1 MSFSSETKQ
10 ELCHVQVESECCKKA
25 ELAALIKLCGTIQ
38 MFGFGKV
45 GIKITSESG
54 HIIRRIFS
62 FLKELYN
69 IHPEVMIRKNNHL
82 NKGNIYILSVQN
94 ENKAKEILEDIGI
107 IKTVDGNYTID
118 YGIDKNLI
126 KNNCCKRAYLR
137 GAFLGGGSISHPEK
151 SYHLEFV
158 SHNRKLAKEICMLLS
173 KFDIN
178 AKIILRKNN
187 HVVYLKEGEQ
197 IVDLLN
203 VIYAHKALLE
213 FENVRIVKGIR
224 NNINR
229 LVNCE
234 TANLEKT
241 ISAAMRQ
248 KESIEILRN
257 TIGLDK
263 LPDNLKEIAELRTK
277 YPDTSLRELGQMLN
291 PPVGKS
297 GVNHRLRKIDEIAN
311 NIRMKGE
318 LANGS
323 RKYTSN

>member
-10 ELCHVQVESECCKKA
+10 ELCHIQVENECCKKA

-38 MFGFGKV
+38 MFGSGKM

-54 HIIRRIFS
+54 HIIRRIFT
-62 FLKELYN
+62 FLKELYG
-69 IHPEVMIRKNNHL
+69 IHAEVMIRKNNHL
-82 NKGNIYILSVQN
+82 NKSNIYILSVQN
-94 ENKAKEILEDIGI
+94 ENKAEEILKDIGI
-107 IKTVDGNYTID
+107 LKIVDGNYTID
-118 YGIDKNLI
+118 YGIDKNII

-158 SHNRKLAKEICMLLS
+158 SHNKKLAKEICTLLS
-173 KFDIN
+173 KFNIN

-213 FENVRIVKGIR
+213 FENIRIVKGIR

-248 KESIEILRN
+248 RESIQILRD

-323 RKYTSN
+323 EKYTSN